1 MGNDHLPCSPTT
13 TTVMSSRE
21 KLTLCQISV
30 ATFTNR
36 YAAVSN
42 YCCWKGIIKV
52 ITYSFSRYSQMPSE
66 ATTINLSSGLVS
78 NSITSA
84 YPIVPAFIPALS
96 PKERVMARPGI
107 ATYFIHTLNGPK
119 SSPLSFFWLKILPP
133 KLMMRYFSS
142 TLSGLWSM
150 VRGRTFHS

>member
-1 MGNDHLPCSPTT
+1 MITFQPDVRWLYIWWFVWMGNDHLPCSPTT

-107 ATYFIHTLNGPK
+107 ATYFIHTLA
-119 SSPLSFFWLKILPP
+119 WTTQRTDRIDILIDQ
-133 KLMMRYFSS
+133 
-142 TLSGLWSM
+142 
-150 VRGRTFHS
+150 